1 MSGPRSNIKVDFEAK
16 VAAAAS
22 ESEIDAAVDAAIRAV
37 ASNTTTAQIAAA
49 LAAVPSAD
57 DRRAIG
63 KIFGVEVARA

>member
-1 MSGPRSNIKVDFEAK
+1 MTIKTRFLTQ
-16 VAAAAS
+16 VAAATCDA
-22 ESEIDAAVDAAIRAV
+22 EIDAAVDQAVRAV
-37 ASNTTTAQIAAA
+37 ASNATTAQIAAA